1 MTDRKY
7 WETEASNFRD
17 ILTGMTPED
26 KSYISYQKALT
37 NCERR
42 LEECDKHELE
52 MNNLE
57 NKGSQSKV
65 DNWFDKALKMAT
77 IIVPVIGTVITAK
90 IVSASNVK
98 QEEMHQEGQLALQ
111 MSELNG
117 GKGMLTAAQNESRRN
132 IPNTKL
138 NIRT

>member
-1 MTDRKY
+1 MTNRKY
-7 WETEASNFRD
+7 WETEAANFRD

-26 KSYISYQKALT
+26 KSYISYQKALS

-52 MNNLE
+52 MSNLE
-57 NKGSQSKV
+57 NKGTQSKV
-65 DNWFDKALKMAT
+65 DNYFDKALKIMG
-77 IIVPVIGTVITAK
+77 ILVPVIGTVITAQ
-90 IVSASNVK
+90 IVSSANVK

-117 GKGMLTAAQNESRRN
+117 GKGMLTAAQNEARRN
-132 IPNTKL
+132 IQPTKFNL
-138 NIRT
+138 RT